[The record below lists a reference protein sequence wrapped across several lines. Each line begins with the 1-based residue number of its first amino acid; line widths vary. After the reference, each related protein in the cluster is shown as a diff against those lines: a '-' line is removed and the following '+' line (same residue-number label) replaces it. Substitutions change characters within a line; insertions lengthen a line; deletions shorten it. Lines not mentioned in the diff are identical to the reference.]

1 MASVFY
7 QGEVPYAIGFVEL
20 PEGVS
25 VETQL
30 TRCHF
35 DELKVGMTVEMA
47 LEKLYQQDDGVEVV
61 CFKFK
66 PVER

>member
-1 MASVFY
+1 
-7 QGEVPYAIGFVEL
+7 
-20 PEGVS
+20 
-25 VETQL
+25 
-30 TRCHF
+30 
-35 DELKVGMTVEMA
+35 MTVEMA